1 MTNLAV
7 SEVNSEATA
16 ELGLRLSQGGVPAAS
31 LSVSRFPACIGREPA
46 ADIALSGI
54 WIGKRHAEIQS
65 RRGDFFIQDQGTLTG
80 TLVNSARVT
89 EYGPLKIGDQIQI
102 GGWTL
107 EVEGLS
113 SSGGELSSL
122 SSPLHHQDLV
132 DRAVERLRSLIDL
145 RKRDW
150 QSVSDLAIRDEC
162 RDLMLPIAQEL
173 LQGELGLDREAF
185 VERVIAESV
194 GLGPLESLFDDPE
207 VSEIMVNRFDE
218 VFAERAG
225 VCHRVPLHFSNDDSV
240 RSVIDRIVSPLG
252 KRIDDASPMVDA
264 RLQDG
269 SRVNAIIPPLAIKG
283 CSLTIRRFSKKR
295 LEANDLCDLG
305 SASAAMLSLLELAV
319 RYRLN
324 IVVSGGTGSGKT
336 TLLNMLSRWIPSH
349 ERIVT
354 IEDAAELQLGHANL
368 VSLEVRQANAEGQGS
383 VTIRDLLRNSLRM
396 RPDRIVVGECRG
408 GEALDMLQA
417 MNTGH
422 EGSLTT
428 IHANSPR
435 DALARLEMLV
445 LMAGFDLPLIAIREQ
460 IASAVDLLVQQ
471 QRCGDGKRRLVSISE
486 VTGVESGV
494 IQTQEIFHWRPD
506 IGAFQ
511 PTGVVPHF
519 FEQLSVQGVTEHAS
533 LYDVLAGV

>member
-417 MNTGH
+417 MNTGPRGISNH
-422 EGSLTT
+422 
-428 IHANSPR
+428 NS
-435 DALARLEMLV
+435 
-445 LMAGFDLPLIAIREQ
+445 
-460 IASAVDLLVQQ
+460 
-471 QRCGDGKRRLVSISE
+471 CK
-486 VTGVESGV
+486 
-494 IQTQEIFHWRPD
+494 
-506 IGAFQ
+506 
-511 PTGVVPHF
+511 
-519 FEQLSVQGVTEHAS
+519 
-533 LYDVLAGV
+533 